1 MAIMAS
7 QEAASD
13 PLTEQ
18 DNLSSQLAN
27 LEKQFAD
34 RKVKE
39 KDYEVLSKQLKDR
52 IRKAESQTY
61 SLARKDETLARRLR
75 LRDFNDPEIQQVINH
90 FLKAGD
96 KPLEPSFGAD
106 RIPRYLVLGTLLV
119 EQRIL
124 QKMADSGMLTEA
136 LFERVVSCPTCGTPS
151 NLYLRFKCPQCNS
164 IDISLNRMLEHLQ
177 CGTIHEENVFY
188 VGRNLICP
196 TCKKMLL
203 NKNEYRVI
211 GLVCSCRVCDAHFED
226 PAQSYFCR
234 GCKSEFSLPS
244 AQIIDVFSYSMR
256 KGILNE
262 ARRFMGVN
270 TLATLLTEKGYAVK
284 TPGVVV
290 GASKEVV
297 FSLTAQKDT
306 KLIAVDVS
314 QSEGEVDVEPIL
326 DLFVKVLE
334 VNPALAVLGAIPA
347 LSKKAHD
354 VATMHNI
361 QVAEAPTPTELAEK
375 ILEIIGRT

>member
-1 MAIMAS
+1 
-7 QEAASD
+7 
-13 PLTEQ
+13 
-18 DNLSSQLAN
+18 
-27 LEKQFAD
+27 
-34 RKVKE
+34 
-39 KDYEVLSKQLKDR
+39 
-52 IRKAESQTY
+52 
-61 SLARKDETLARRLR
+61 
-75 LRDFNDPEIQQVINH
+75 
-90 FLKAGD
+90 
-96 KPLEPSFGAD
+96 
-106 RIPRYLVLGTLLV
+106 VLGTLLV
-119 EQRIL
+119 EQKVL

-151 NLYLRFKCPQCNS
+151 NLYLRFKCTQCNS

-211 GLVCSCRVCDAHFED
+211 GLVCSCRACDAHFED

-234 GCKSEFSLPS
+234 GCKSEFSLAS
-244 AQIIDVFSYSMR
+244 AQIMDVFSYSMR
-256 KGILNE
+256 KGILSE
-262 ARRFMGVN
+262 ARRFVGVN
-270 TLATLLTEKGYAVK
+270 ALATLLTEKGYAVK
-284 TPGVVV
+284 TPGVAV

-297 FSLTAQKDT
+297 FSVTAQKDT
-306 KLIAVDVS
+306 KLIAIDVS
-314 QSEGEVDVEPIL
+314 QSDGEVEVEPIL

-334 VNPALAVLGAIPA
+334 VNPVLAILGAIPA

-361 QVAEAPTPTELAEK
+361 QVAEAPTPAELAEK
-375 ILEIIGRT
+375 VLEIIGRI